1 MGWAEAGRQTLQ
13 RMRSMCSPISPG
25 PSWGLR
31 RSQTPGG
38 DGPTPGSSL
47 MRSFHLR
54 LQVVVHQQTD
64 VEKQRD
70 TQRHWGR
77 QVHPQ
82 RRGLTDPAGGR
93 HKALRS
99 LWALRPQVAP
109 D

>member
-1 MGWAEAGRQTLQ
+1 
-13 RMRSMCSPISPG
+13 
-25 PSWGLR
+25 
-31 RSQTPGG
+31 
-38 DGPTPGSSL
+38 